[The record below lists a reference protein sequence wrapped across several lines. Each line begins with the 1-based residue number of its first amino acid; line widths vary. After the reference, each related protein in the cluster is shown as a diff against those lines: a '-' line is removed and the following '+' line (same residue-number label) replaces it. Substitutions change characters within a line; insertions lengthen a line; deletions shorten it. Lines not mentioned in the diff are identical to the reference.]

1 MKKILLVG
9 LSLMVGASVM
19 AQGTFVFKT
28 KSGTSV
34 DAKVTLTDRTGAPW
48 TPATPWAP
56 ATAGGAGW
64 YAELLLNEGVAPTS
78 LTGTSSAGT
87 GTVREAFF
95 TTTGYVNGKD
105 WTLANLTGTHV
116 FQLVAYYATT
126 GTETYD
132 MLKGN
137 PNNIVGLGTAFEMK
151 LGGGGSP
158 PEPAALMGG
167 SRAWTVAVPE
177 PSVLALGVL
186 GIGAFLLRRRS

>member
-19 AQGTFVFKT
+19 AQGTFSFKT
-28 KSGTSV
+28 KSGTTV
-34 DAKVTLTDRTGAPW
+34 DAKVTLTDRSGAPW
-48 TPATPWAP
+48 NPLTPWAP
-56 ATAGGAGW
+56 DAAKVGW
-64 YAELLLNEGVAPTS
+64 YCELLLSEGVAPTS
-78 LTGTSSAGT
+78 LTGTSSVGT
-87 GTVREAFF
+87 GAVREPFF

-126 GTETYD
+126 GSETYD
-132 MLKGN
+132 TLKGN
-137 PNNIVGLGTAFEMK
+137 PNNIFGLGNAFEMK
-151 LGGGGSP
+151 LGGGGTP
-158 PEPAALMGG
+158 PEPAALMAAAK
-167 SRAWTVAVPE
+167 AWTVAVPE